1 MTPSQTQASFQL
13 LSRQGFESHQ
23 RGALA
28 EAERLYRQA
37 LALAPADFATRQ
49 LLGVLLAQQGRNGE
63 ALEAISAALTLNP
76 DSAPAL
82 FNQGNV
88 LDALGRPEEALAS
101 FDQALRLRPGYAEA
115 LNNRGKVQRALG
127 RLDEALVSF
136 DGALVTRPDFA
147 EAINN
152 CGNVLLDL
160 ERPGAALAIFDKAI
174 ALKPDYAE
182 LHGNRG
188 IALLALNRPAEA
200 LASCDRAIA
209 LEPASTDAYINR
221 GNALRDLTRP
231 QEALESYDS
240 AIRLKPDYAKAHS
253 NRGNALLDLNRP
265 DEALASYDKAIGLK
279 PNYAEAY
286 WHQSQAHLLMGN
298 LEQGFRQY
306 EWRKKRDKPIALRS
320 YPQPVWLGEEDI
332 TGKTLFLYWEQG
344 LGDTIQFC
352 RYAKLA
358 RLRGIKIALSVQ
370 EPLAGLLKQL
380 DDDIE
385 IIGPTETPAHFDYH
399 CPLLS
404 LPLAFGTTLE
414 TIPSGAPYIAAD
426 KALSKRW
433 KERLGENGKPNIGLA
448 WSGAVLHKND
458 RNRSIA
464 LEKFLPLL
472 VPEVNWTSSQ
482 MDVRDSDKTAL
493 NSAGLIKH
501 FGSELTDFRQTA
513 ALINEMD
520 LVITVDTAVAHLAGA
535 MGKPAWILLP
545 FSPDW
550 RWMLDRQDSPWYP
563 SVRLFRQAKIGE
575 WEEVVERMKGEL
587 KLFLEGFR

>member
-13 LSRQGFESHQ
+13 LRRQGLESHQ

-49 LLGVLLAQQGRNGE
+49 LLGVLLAQQGRNAE
-63 ALEAISAALTLNP
+63 ALVAISAALTLNP
-76 DSAPAL
+76 NSAPAL

-88 LDALGRPEEALAS
+88 LDALGRPQEALAS
-101 FDQALRLRPGYAEA
+101 FDRALRFRPGYAEA
-115 LNNRGKVQRALG
+115 LNNRGKVLRALG

-136 DGALVTRPDFA
+136 DQALAPKPDFA

-160 ERPGAALAIFDKAI
+160 ERPGAALASFDRAI
-174 ALKPDYAE
+174 ALKPDHAD
-182 LHGNRG
+182 LHGNIA
-188 IALLALNRPAEA
+188 IALLALNRPGEA

-253 NRGNALLDLNRP
+253 NRGNALLDLKRLA
-265 DEALASYDKAIGLK
+265 EALASYDRAIQLK
-279 PNYAEAY
+279 PDYAEPH
-286 WHQSQAHLLMGN
+286 WNQSQANLLMGAF
-298 LEQGFRQY
+298 EKGFRQY

-358 RLRGIKIALSVQ
+358 RARGIKVILSVQ

-380 DDDIE
+380 DEAIE
-385 IIGPTETPAHFDYH
+385 IIGPTETPAHFAYH

-426 KALSKRW
+426 KVWSG
-433 KERLGENGKPNIGLA
+433 KERLGKNGKPNIGLT
-448 WSGAVLHKND
+448 WSGAALHKND

-472 VPEVNWTSSQ
+472 VPEANWISLQ

-493 NSAGLIKH
+493 NSAGIIKH
-501 FGSELTDFRQTA
+501 FGSELGDFRQTA
-513 ALINEMD
+513 ALLDEMD

-550 RWMLDRQDSPWYP
+550 RWLLDRQDSPWYP
-563 SVRLFRQAKIGE
+563 SVKLFRQPKIGD
-575 WEEVVERMKGEL
+575 WEDVVERVRKEL
-587 KLFLEGFR
+587 GVFIKDFG